1 MENLDKL
8 VNELRNLPNETQ
20 WLEFKH
26 NNYEPT
32 MIGQDISA
40 LANSA
45 AMCEKSS
52 AYMLW
57 GIDDKT
63 HEIVGTDYN
72 LQTLKKGNQEL
83 ENWLRSLLSRN
94 ADFEFHTVP
103 MNGKNV
109 GVLIIYR
116 AANQTVMFEKVDYI
130 RVGSY
135 TKKLNEF
142 PALQAQLWDRIRNT
156 KFEERYTKQDL
167 ELADALRLLDF
178 TVYFDIRNIPQPS
191 DNNGVAHYMV
201 EEGIIV
207 RQDNGLFAITNLG
220 AILFAKRLTDFPRI
234 SRKAIRVVQYQGNNR
249 LNMLKEDVG
258 GKGYVVGFEGLIK
271 YIEALLP
278 TQEVIAGALREKK
291 TAYPSIAVREAVANA
306 LIHQDFSVTGT
317 GPVVEIFEKRI
328 EITNSGTPLV
338 DVRRIIDN
346 PPKSRNE
353 KLASLMRRLRMCEEL
368 GTGWDKIVIT
378 CELYQLPAPKIE
390 LFEDSTRVTLFSEMP
405 FSNISM
411 EDKLWACYLHACIK
425 HVQGEQLTNS
435 SLRERFGLKDS
446 ASGTISRLIKEAV
459 ASELIKPL
467 DPTTAPRYMKY
478 IPIRTWRSA
487 AAASQDASSRR
498 SIRAA
503 LISVCIMPTSTP
515 NRRAITA
522 RSTPRTILHGIS
534 STQRTP

>member
-1 MENLDKL
+1 MENLNKL
-8 VNELRNLPNETQ
+8 VNELRKLPNETQ

-26 NNYEPT
+26 NNYEPV

-45 AMCEKSS
+45 AICEKSC

-57 GIDDKT
+57 GIDDTT

-94 ADFEFHTVP
+94 ADFEFHTVR
-103 MNGKNV
+103 MNDNNV

-116 AANQTVMFEKVDYI
+116 AANQTVMFEKTDYI

-135 TKKLNEF
+135 TKKLNEY

-156 KFEERYTKQDL
+156 KFEERYAKQDM
-167 ELADALRLLDF
+167 ELTDALRLLDF
-178 TVYFDIRNIPQPS
+178 VTYFDIRNVPQPT
-191 DNNGVAHYMV
+191 DNNGVAHYME
-201 EEGIIV
+201 EEGVIV
-207 RQDNGLFAITNLG
+207 KQDNGLYAITNLG
-220 AILFAKRLTDFPRI
+220 AILLAKRLSDFSRI
-234 SRKAIRVVQYQGNNR
+234 SRKAIRIVQYQGNSR

-258 GKGYVVGFEGLIK
+258 EKGYAVGFEGVIK
-271 YIEALLP
+271 FIEALLP
-278 TQEVIAGALREKK
+278 AQEVITGALREKK
-291 TAYPSIAVREAVANA
+291 SAYPILAVREIVANA

-317 GPVVEIFEKRI
+317 GPVVEIFENRI
-328 EITNSGTPLV
+328 EVTNSGIPLV

-353 KLASLMRRLRMCEEL
+353 KLAALMRRLRMCEEL

-435 SLRERFGLKDS
+435 SLRERFGLENS
-446 ASGTISRLIKEAV
+446 ASASISRLIKEAV
-459 ASELIKPL
+459 KMEIIKPL
-467 DPTTAPRYMKY
+467 DPATAPRYMKY
-478 IPIRTWRSA
+478 IPIWA
-487 AAASQDASSRR
+487 
-498 SIRAA
+498 
-503 LISVCIMPTSTP
+503 
-515 NRRAITA
+515 
-522 RSTPRTILHGIS
+522 
-534 STQRTP
+534 